1 MVGTPLPNN
10 MYIWVNTLCN
20 KSSTLLIRSE
30 NYPMV
35 TFLNVVCLMCDR
47 KSLLY
52 VAKEAVQI
60 QKWHTRSKKKKNI
73 NTMNPFLKMKV
84 MVSLFLFFFF
94 WCCSNFIC
102 PPPQNCYHKSHCSL
116 TAAPRRQLNT
126 NVILKCGWTSTE
138 RMKKWY
144 LKGNISCIGGSPA
157 WRNLFFCCCPANMKA
172 AALIERHGNSPVY
185 FPRCF

>member
-1 MVGTPLPNN
+1 MKITPWWRFS
-10 MYIWVNTLCN
+10 MSYAWC
-20 KSSTLLIRSE
+20 
-30 NYPMV
+30 V
-35 TFLNVVCLMCDR
+35 T
-47 KSLLY
+47 
-52 VAKEAVQI
+52 AKVYYMWPKKQFKFKNDT
-60 QKWHTRSKKKKNI
+60 QDLKKKKNI

-157 WRNLFFCCCPANMKA
+157 WRNLFFCCCPANVKA